1 MRKIGK
7 LMLPVMVSTWI
18 QPINFMVNTRFASQ
32 LSGGVQ
38 VNGELGVSALDMQN
52 NLYTIIVGVFVL
64 AIANMVFP
72 KFSRMTEDKKEFG
85 LTVRGTLKSMI
96 FLLIPMTVGLM
107 ALAQPVVSLIYQR
120 GAFDETATQ
129 LTAAALFF
137 FALGMVGYGVQNI
150 LSRAFYANQDGKTPF
165 YSGLVSIVINA
176 VLCWL
181 LLKPMGIG
189 GLALSAAVSSTAAA
203 AVLLIPAVKQY
214 PDILDKGFVLQIGRM
229 LLAAAGMLVPVLGC
243 KWLLL
248 PRLGGRVLGQIL
260 LLCICGGVGVTAYML
275 FARLLKIEEG
285 EFVFGMLKKAAAQRR
300 RGNDARRT
308 P

>member
-1 MRKIGK
+1 
-7 LMLPVMVSTWI
+7 
-18 QPINFMVNTRFASQ
+18 
-32 LSGGVQ
+32 
-38 VNGELGVSALDMQN
+38 
-52 NLYTIIVGVFVL
+52 
-64 AIANMVFP
+64 
-72 KFSRMTEDKKEFG
+72 
-85 LTVRGTLKSMI
+85 MI

-189 GLALSAAVSSTAAA
+189 GLAFSAAVSSTAAA

-214 PDILDKGFVLQIGRM
+214 PIFWIRAL
-229 LLAAAGMLVPVLGC
+229 C
-243 KWLLL
+243 S
-248 PRLGGRVLGQIL
+248 RLGGCFWRRQGCLCRCLGANG
-260 LLCICGGVGVTAYML
+260 CCCRDWA
-275 FARLLKIEEG
+275 
-285 EFVFGMLKKAAAQRR
+285 
-300 RGNDARRT
+300 DA
-308 P
+308 